1 MNDFRVIDIE
11 FRDLHDEYN
20 AILMCCSDE
29 PRCTSVAQR
38 VSRKAFEKCLVLRD
52 RTLSLDAGPDS
63 ETTLREYF
71 PELELV
77 ALPRD
82 DPSLLIANLD
92 GIAKAEGE
100 QLRIL
105 VDYSSMP
112 RLWYAGILRW
122 AQTFAGEKR
131 VELDLAYTISDY
143 ISEENFRP
151 LELEDIPAIPGCDG
165 LLDGSDV
172 PILGIFG
179 LGFDGI
185 AASEVLEELEPST
198 VYAYLADPVPF
209 PEYAERARKEN
220 REILNAQKLL
230 LPLPL
235 CSIRTVYG
243 YLSELVVLSRSTHQ
257 VSLVPMGP
265 KPHVVAAILVAL
277 RFEDVACLHVAGRR
291 EKPESAE
298 PTDRAIVTRVQIRKP
313 SEEAQQRMLRYE
325 RAVI

>member
-1 MNDFRVIDIE
+1 LNDFRVIDIE
-11 FRDLHDEYN
+11 FQDLHDEYN
-20 AILMCCSDE
+20 AILVCWSDE

-38 VSRKAFEKCLVLRD
+38 VFRKAFKKCLMLRD
-52 RTLSLDAGPDS
+52 CTLSSDAGPGS
-63 ETTLREYF
+63 ETTLRKLF
-71 PELELV
+71 PKLKSLS
-77 ALPRD
+77 LPRD
-82 DPSLLIANLD
+82 DPSLLIANLN
-92 GIAKAEGE
+92 GIAKADGE
-100 QLRIL
+100 QLNIL

-112 RLWYAGILRW
+112 RLWYAAILRW

-143 ISEENFRP
+143 ISEQNFRP

-165 LLDGSDV
+165 VLDDSNV

-209 PEYAERARKEN
+209 PEYAERARREN
-220 REILNAQKLL
+220 QEILNAQKLL

-243 YLSELVVLSRSTHQ
+243 YLSELAVLSKSTHQ
-257 VSLVPMGP
+257 VKLIPMGP

-291 EKPESAE
+291 EKPESGE
-298 PTDRAIVTRVQIRKP
+298 PTDKAIVTRVQIRKP
-313 SEEAQQRMLRYE
+313 SEEVQQRMLRYG